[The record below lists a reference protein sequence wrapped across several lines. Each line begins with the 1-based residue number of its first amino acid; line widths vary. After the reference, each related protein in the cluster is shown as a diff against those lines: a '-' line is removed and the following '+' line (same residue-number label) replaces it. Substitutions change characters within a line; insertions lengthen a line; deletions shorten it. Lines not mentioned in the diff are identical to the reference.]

1 MTQRIQIIW
10 ECGDIEGTSHQL
22 STYVTRLVELRLI
35 FDERDDKVMIVQS
48 PWKSLLENV
57 REKKR
62 QVHLHGE
69 AEWLHKG
76 RHWRRVW
83 RALKVS

>member
-1 MTQRIQIIW
+1 MIQRIQVIW
-10 ECGDIEGTSHQL
+10 EGGDIEGTIHQL

-35 FDERDDKVMIVQS
+35 FDERDDEVMIVQS

-62 QVHLHGE
+62 QVHLDGE
-69 AEWLHKG
+69 AERLHKG

-83 RALKVS
+83 RALKIS